1 MASIERTAYLSL
13 SELFGVKVS
22 ALFGVRGYFQFLFQT
37 PSVSGISSVFLN
49 SISGDLPLALP
60 VIIIIGFGYVAQGS
74 WVSDAGHLARDVTG
88 QPPCW

>member
-37 PSVSGISSVFLN
+37 PSV
-49 SISGDLPLALP
+49 
-60 VIIIIGFGYVAQGS
+60 
-74 WVSDAGHLARDVTG
+74 
-88 QPPCW
+88 